1 MYKDFIEV
9 MIIFTLNDRN
19 ILKQF
24 IALANKKIILHSS
37 MNFTDLLMC
46 NTDVQYIKHC
56 KVGREPWSRGR
67 GWLIFLKK
75 RKKTLQSIHEMIFF
89 TSCVQGKNKAAIN
102 LTHIFC

>member
-1 MYKDFIEV
+1 

-46 NTDVQYIKHC
+46 NTDV
-56 KVGREPWSRGR
+56 
-67 GWLIFLKK
+67 
-75 RKKTLQSIHEMIFF
+75 
-89 TSCVQGKNKAAIN
+89 
-102 LTHIFC
+102 

>member
-1 MYKDFIEV
+1 

-56 KVGREPWSRGR
+56 KVGREPWSSGY
-67 GWLIFLKK
+67 G
-75 RKKTLQSIHEMIFF
+75 
-89 TSCVQGKNKAAIN
+89 
-102 LTHIFC
+102 